1 MFRLTFLLCASLF
14 IALLIG
20 GQDRGQTRFGLMP
33 QPEVAPPVVL
43 AAPATPAPVAADV
56 VPAAFVPAA
65 PVMQPRPAPAPAP
78 AVAPQPAAPSGR
90 VAIVNTRSANVR
102 SGPGK
107 DHDVVARLARGEEV
121 LVVVEADAPDGWA
134 LVRIEGDGVE
144 GYVAARL
151 LNE

>member
-14 IALLIG
+14 VALLIG
-20 GQDRGQTRFGLMP
+20 GQDRGQTRFGLRP
-33 QPEVAPPVVL
+33 QPAPQAVAQI
-43 AAPATPAPVAADV
+43 TPAPAPAEPVAEV
-56 VPAAFVPAA
+56 VPAAFVPAT
-65 PVMQPRPAPAPAP
+65 PVMQPRPTSAPMAEVQAEVP
-78 AVAPQPAAPSGR
+78 VGR

-102 SGPGK
+102 GGPGK
-107 DHDVVARLARGEEV
+107 DHDVVARLTRGEEV

-151 LNE
+151 LSE

>member
-1 MFRLTFLLCASLF
+1 
-14 IALLIG
+14 
-20 GQDRGQTRFGLMP
+20 
-33 QPEVAPPVVL
+33 
-43 AAPATPAPVAADV
+43 
-56 VPAAFVPAA
+56 
-65 PVMQPRPAPAPAP
+65 
-78 AVAPQPAAPSGR
+78 
-90 VAIVNTRSANVR
+90 VR

-121 LVVVEADAPDGWA
+121 LVVVEADGPDGWA